1 MMARRDFNALAQ
13 ALLAAKK
20 EINCEAAERHRQVV
34 IDQLCI
40 KLASIY
46 PRFERNRFIDVADGR
61 RDEIP
66 RRR

>member
-1 MMARRDFNALAQ
+1 MMTRCDFNALAR
-13 ALLAAKK
+13 ALFAAKK

-46 PRFERNRFIDVADGR
+46 PRFQRERFTDVADGR